1 MLIKKISP
9 KNRENY
15 NDLVQVI
22 ENLKKGSTHIPGIE
36 TKEIVKLIKSGSQL
50 RM

>member
-1 MLIKKISP
+1 MLSKKISP

-22 ENLKKGSTHIPGIE
+22 ENVKVHFIKLEKMNKYLKSFIP
-36 TKEIVKLIKSGSQL
+36 K
-50 RM
+50 